1 MEQRSHAA
9 SGRYDH
15 LRDAPTASLQVVR
28 GPVSQSPL
36 VSVESRRAGSMVA
49 PAGLAELT
57 TTAVVARRSTRRRAA
72 CPRLPLE
79 HLPQGDPG
87 ANGQQAA
94 GQHQYCEG
102 EHFDLPGRP
111 SKGSFSVL
119 CGRPRRMDE
128 GCPYRS
134 AALSR
139 TENPFQG
146 SRTFEQSSTLI
157 LLLAR
162 AHRVKRTA

>member
-9 SGRYDH
+9 SERHDH

-28 GPVSQSPL
+28 GPVSQSPP

-94 GQHQYCEG
+94 GQHQYCED

-111 SKGSFSVL
+111 KGSSSVL
-119 CGRPRRMDE
+119 CDTPHRMDE
-128 GCPYRS
+128 GCPCRS

-139 TENPFQG
+139 IENPFRG
-146 SRTFEQSSTLI
+146 FRMFEQSSTLI
-157 LLLAR
+157 DLLAR

>member
-28 GPVSQSPL
+28 GPVSQSPP

-94 GQHQYCEG
+94 ASTSIARMSTSI
-102 EHFDLPGRP
+102 FPDDLKVHLQFFATRLTEWTKDVHVVRP
-111 SKGSFSVL
+111 
-119 CGRPRRMDE
+119 
-128 GCPYRS
+128 PYR
-134 AALSR
+134 ALKIL
-139 TENPFQG
+139 FG
-146 SRTFEQSSTLI
+146 AFERLNN
-157 LLLAR
+157 LR
-162 AHRVKRTA
+162 H